1 MREQRI
7 VSRLVGVLVVACA
20 VGGSAACTGQ
30 VSHRVTGAATTPTA
44 QEQRDVLVPLF
55 DSAERQSGVTRWEKS
70 DPPYPEACGL
80 PDGSEGAHYDLTKFG
95 SAVPDSQSTVK
106 TVGEFL
112 TSKGMK
118 VEYTT
123 ETGNGVTQYQLL
135 ATGGAV
141 SSISFTAD
149 STKTTLFGVSACG
162 TGKESDLA
170 GQ

>member
-1 MREQRI
+1 MVKLYDE
-7 VSRLVGVLVVACA
+7 AKA
-20 VGGSAACTGQ
+20 
-30 VSHRVTGAATTPTA
+30 
-44 QEQRDVLVPLF
+44 
-55 DSAERQSGVTRWEKS
+55 QSGVSSWKDS

-80 PDGSEGAHYDLTKFG
+80 PDGSEGAHYNLTKFG

-112 TSKGMK
+112 KSKGMK

-162 TGKESDLA
+162 TGKEGDLA
-170 GQ
+170 GT